1 MYGAGHWSALYSSSV
16 LEALQ
21 DHKAIEMVLLLGFFS
36 ATGFTQHLNS
46 PQRYCFIVFTYHS
59 S

>member
-36 ATGFTQHLNS
+36 ATGFYTAS
-46 PQRYCFIVFTYHS
+46 
-59 S
+59 